1 MMKNYQYYVEAGAA
15 ADANGAELT
24 IGTSNNALT
33 GFYNFVDRPD
43 ITLND
48 AVTGGLV
55 GKATLSYNLAE
66 DPKASGVGV
75 SNITCTGTSP
85 GNVETLFGP
94 LSSHATTTLPM
105 PGGCAIKLPNKAINA
120 TGPSTFLITLED
132 RTVYE
137 FTMANASVGSVAGS
151 PLGHNGPMGGRER
164 ASRLAG
170 RF

>member
-33 GFYNFVDRPD
+33 GFYNFADRPN

-55 GKATLSYNLAE
+55 GKATLSYNIALTG
-66 DPKASGVGV
+66 KSSGVGV

-85 GNVETLFGP
+85 GNAETLFGS
-94 LSSHATTTLPM
+94 LSSHATQTLPM
-105 PGGCAIKLPNKAINA
+105 PGGTTIKLPNKAINA

-137 FTMANASVGSVAGS
+137 FTMSGPTASTVAGD